1 LSART
6 APSITDDASSAAEPD
21 PRVGVVAGPIEVTT
35 AGRSFPGFAILA
47 AAAVVTVAAMAGQT
61 LIGRVGG
68 AKSTAGVLGPVLL
81 VVLVWLA
88 RRLIGRGAD
97 PSVSVRRFRVQPVS
111 GRTTSYILEGE
122 VPPDALR
129 TGDLVRV
136 HGRRVRDGHV
146 VARSIDVLATLG
158 GPAVRAVVGRPSTV
172 ILAAQWLSQLSIVL
186 AVLMLVSTAYLVAGA
201 LL

>member
-1 LSART
+1 MLVRAYAR
-6 APSITDDASSAAEPD
+6 
-21 PRVGVVAGPIEVTT
+21 GV
-35 AGRSFPGFAILA
+35 RY
-47 AAAVVTVAAMAGQT
+47 
-61 LIGRVGG
+61 
-68 AKSTAGVLGPVLL
+68 
-81 VVLVWLA
+81 A
-88 RRLIGRGAD
+88 RD
-97 PSVSVRRFRVQPVS
+97 
-111 GRTTSYILEGE
+111 